1 MSHTTSAAGRA
12 EVMRELKLRRGRRQ
26 AARTASVWGPDGKRV
41 PAAFV
46 DLRDRTPEEK
56 RTFLHGMAVRAER
69 EETGKAAGDLAS
81 TVVATPA
88 MQRVMEEEAQR
99 GRTSS

>member
-1 MSHTTSAAGRA
+1 MSYTTSAAGQA
-12 EVMRELKLRRGRRQ
+12 EVHAELKLRRGRRQ
-26 AARTASVWGPDGKRV
+26 DANTVRNWGPDGKRV
-41 PAAFV
+41 PGRFV
-46 DLRDRTPEEK
+46 DLRDRTPEAK

-81 TVVATPA
+81 TVVATPS

-99 GRTSS
+99 